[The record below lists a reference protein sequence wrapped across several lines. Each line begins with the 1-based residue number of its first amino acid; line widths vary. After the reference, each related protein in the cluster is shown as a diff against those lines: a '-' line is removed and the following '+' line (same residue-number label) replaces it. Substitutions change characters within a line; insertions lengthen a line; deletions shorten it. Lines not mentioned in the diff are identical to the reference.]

1 MNANVVISCIVGII
15 GCTIGIIGFF
25 KGREDKSNKDTKDG
39 SYHLGQID
47 TRLKNIEEVL
57 EKIQNKLDIQE
68 EEIDTKI
75 EKAMENHIKIY
86 HKGE

>member
-1 MNANVVISCIVGII
+1 MATTIIGCIGGII
-15 GCTIGIIGFF
+15 GCVMGVLGLVFSR
-25 KGREDKSNKDTKDG
+25 KDKSNKDTKDG

>member
-1 MNANVVISCIVGII
+1 MEIAIIGCIGGII
-15 GCTIGIIGFF
+15 GCIMGVLSFF
-25 KGREDKSNKDTKDG
+25 TSRKDKSNKDTKDG

-47 TRLKNIEEVL
+47 TRLKNIEKVL
-57 EKIQNKLDIQE
+57 EQIQTKLDTQE
-68 EEIDTKI
+68 EEIDSRI